1 MKVKG
6 FTLIEMVITLIV
18 GAILVL
24 GIAGFVELGARGYS
38 DSVDRQ
44 RMQTQAKFILEKM
57 SREVRHA
64 VPNMLNGNLAI
75 PQASSCISFYPIV
88 ESGFYAVS
96 GADLNFVV
104 GRTGVT
110 VADINTLNMVINPTE
125 ATPSHNVVA
134 LTNVSSANN
143 TFTVPSGAVS
153 LVGNSV
159 SHRHYIYN
167 PNGVVNYC
175 LVAGQLRR
183 SVSGANA
190 LPLSDAGITGTLQYI
205 PATVQSN
212 GIVQVDMTFNNAAG
226 DESTSFQQEI
236 QVLNV
241 P

>member
-1 MKVKG
+1 MKAKG

-38 DSVDRQ
+38 DTVDRQ
-44 RMQTQAKFILEKM
+44 RLQTQAKFILEKM

-64 VPNMLNGNLAI
+64 VPNMLSSNTVL
-75 PQASSCISFYPIV
+75 PQATSCISFFPIV
-88 ESGFYAVS
+88 DSGYYAVS
-96 GADLNFVV
+96 A
-104 GRTGVT
+104 
-110 VADINTLNMVINPTE
+110 ADIQFVIGQQDLTTNDINGFSLVINPTE
-125 ATPSHNVVA
+125 ESPSNNVFP

-143 TFTVPSGAVS
+143 TFSIPDAADE

-159 SHRHYIYN
+159 SNRHYIYN
-167 PNGVVNYC
+167 PNGRVDYC

-183 SVSGANA
+183 AVNGLND
-190 LPLSDAGITGTLQYI
+190 LPLSDTGVDGTLDYI
-205 PATVQSN
+205 PATVQAN
-212 GIVQVDMTFNNAAG
+212 GIVDVDITFSNAQG
-226 DESTSFQQEI
+226 DESSNFQQQI